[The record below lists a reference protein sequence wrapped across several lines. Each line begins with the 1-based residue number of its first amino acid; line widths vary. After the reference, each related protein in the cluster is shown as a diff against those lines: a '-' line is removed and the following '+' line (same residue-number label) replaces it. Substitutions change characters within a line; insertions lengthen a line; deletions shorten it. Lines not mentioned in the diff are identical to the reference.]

1 MTQAFEKNMDGQRMI
16 WLIVLGG
23 IVSLAVAMG
32 IGRFAFT
39 PPMPLMVRDG
49 ILDIAAGTEWAAA
62 NYVGYLIGALS
73 ASKFG
78 KNPRFGMLLG
88 LVGIGVTT
96 LAIILVGNSFLY
108 VGAILRGASGVF
120 SAWGLVCT
128 SSWCL
133 TALAARNASKLGSWV
148 YTGVGLGITLAGMV
162 TWIGGH

>member
-78 KNPRFGMLLG
+78 KNPRFGMLLVTCSPE
-88 LVGIGVTT
+88 LVP
-96 LAIILVGNSFLY
+96 
-108 VGAILRGASGVF
+108 R
-120 SAWGLVCT
+120 
-128 SSWCL
+128 
-133 TALAARNASKLGSWV
+133 
-148 YTGVGLGITLAGMV
+148 
-162 TWIGGH
+162 